1 MFNGVHRALFMHL
14 RTVTLRRPGECRG
27 HQPWVGVA
35 VIRAIRRAH
44 RHLADPWKTRTQ
56 LSAVEHLQ
64 IEAETLAAVGIVLQG
79 VQIVEAA
86 GEFQVSAALIFTVD
100 ADQLWQLRPDRMR
113 PLRQWQ
119 LRQRAALSAHA
130 AVVHTAGMRAAK
142 IPFQQRHAATGLAEK
157 QRCGGADDTA
167 ANDHCVDVDHA
178 SISRPNGNGLIGACA
193 RSRPISETGRWL
205 SRAMI
210 SAAAVPHMRP

>member
-1 MFNGVHRALFMHL
+1 MAGARAGVVEGKALATAQHAIAPRHLTRINAATLDAGAGAHHQRQRLGHQHRRVPGMHRHRLAELRGEAAGPGAGAVQQPRRVQLQTGLRAYAEALTVMFNGVHRALFMHL

-79 VQIVEAA
+79 AQIVEAA
-86 GEFQVSAALIFTVD
+86 GEFQVAAALIFTVD

-113 PLRQWQ
+113 SLRQWQ
-119 LRQRAALSAHA
+119 L
-130 AVVHTAGMRAAK
+130 
-142 IPFQQRHAATGLAEK
+142 
-157 QRCGGADDTA
+157 
-167 ANDHCVDVDHA
+167 
-178 SISRPNGNGLIGACA
+178 
-193 RSRPISETGRWL
+193 
-205 SRAMI
+205 
-210 SAAAVPHMRP
+210 